1 MYFYCL
7 LFNLSLMCRIGSY
20 LEVHL
25 LQYVKLNFYF
35 LVIYD
40 QGHRRYYMV
49 SSINFHIS
57 YFLFSSWNHRSISIV
72 LLSKKP
78 PIYYKQHNEVTTKR
92 SVSLLSI
99 FFCFCIFCSSFVF
112 PILINFNI
120 IVLDLIIILD

>member
-1 MYFYCL
+1 MTKV
-7 LFNLSLMCRIGSY
+7 IGDT
-20 LEVHL
+20 H
-25 LQYVKLNFYF
+25 
-35 LVIYD
+35 
-40 QGHRRYYMV
+40 MV

-92 SVSLLSI
+92 SVSLLSKFI
-99 FFCFCIFCSSFVF
+99 FFCFVFVFCSSFFVCI
-112 PILINFNI
+112 PNIENI